1 MRAADVMTTDVIT
14 VAPETS
20 VRDLAALLGAR
31 GISGV
36 PVVNAA
42 GQLVGIASE
51 GDLLHRA
58 ETGTGRPAERRRAWW
73 LDSLAV
79 ARDLAQDYV
88 KSHGRTVGDVM
99 TRAVATVTEDTGL
112 DAIAHLL
119 ETKRIK
125 RVPVLR
131 DGKVVGIVSRS
142 NLVRAL
148 TATETRPDAA
158 TDADD
163 RTIRESLLDEL
174 RQQKWARVWPADV
187 IVRDKTVH
195 LWCSDDRSEEEVQ
208 ALRVAAANTAGVQGV
223 EVHIV
228 HVPLIP
234 AF

>member
-1 MRAADVMTTDVIT
+1 MRAADVMTTEVIT

-36 PVVNAA
+36 PVVDAA
-42 GQLVGIASE
+42 GQLVGIVSE
-51 GDLLHRA
+51 GDLLHRT
-58 ETGTGRPAERRRAWW
+58 ETGTDRPTQRRRAWW

-99 TRAVATVTEDTGL
+99 TRTVTTVTEDTRL
-112 DAIAHLL
+112 DEIAHVL
-119 ETKRIK
+119 ETRRIK

-131 DGKVVGIVSRS
+131 DGAVVGIISRS

-148 TATETRPDAA
+148 GATQTRPDAA

-163 RTIRESLLDEL
+163 RTIRDTLLQEL
-174 RQQKWARVWPADV
+174 QRQQWARVWPADV

-208 ALRVAAANTAGVQGV
+208 ALRVAAANTVGVHAV